1 MEAPSHFLLFQTEL
15 PRSVRRAIWIV
26 ATSGLWLLY
35 LAMGGMALY
44 GLALWYVTGN
54 FTYTLIPVVVLV
66 WSVLGVLG
74 PADWSEDEATQ
85 PLTPGS

>member
-1 MEAPSHFLLFQTEL
+1 VEAQNHFLLFQTEL

-26 ATSGLWLLY
+26 GTAALWLLY

-44 GLALWYVTGN
+44 GFALWYVTGN
-54 FTYTLIPVVVLV
+54 FTYTLIPTFAMV
-66 WSVLGVLG
+66 WEVLGRLG
-74 PADWSEDEATQ
+74 PADWSEDEDSH